1 MQPAAAQLAS
11 LQLHTAG
18 FEGVEI
24 RRTRTPLP
32 YACRSDAGRWGACS
46 ATIEGTLFSFSG
58 ILWPFLFS
66 IAVPAALHVAQPAA
80 QPVVKRAPDYDEYRM
95 YALK

>member
-1 MQPAAAQLAS
+1 MQPAAAQLAC

-32 YACRSDAGRWGACS
+32 YACRSDAGRWSACS

-58 ILWPFLFS
+58 ILWPFLFWGLQG
-66 IAVPAALHVAQPAA
+66 IYNHEIHCHMAVCTMTLLPT
-80 QPVVKRAPDYDEYRM
+80 
-95 YALK
+95 